1 VSRKNHLTLCCFF
14 PIINPLTKKG
24 DSVKWSKTEIL
35 RSADKALVL
44 DEEIAFSPATFD
56 GNDRLRKLEKV
67 HVTASGLW
75 DGNQNVLRVHLDVSG
90 VMVVPCAIT
99 DEDVLVEFKTED
111 DPVFS
116 FGKTDDEE
124 AIEVK
129 GDTVELMPVV
139 YPLIMME
146 IPLKVVK
153 PGLKDYPKGD
163 GWEVLTEEEY
173 LREKQS
179 QIDPRLAK
187 LRDYKPKDE

>member
-1 VSRKNHLTLCCFF
+1 M
-14 PIINPLTKKG
+14 
-24 DSVKWSKTEIL
+24 KWSKTEIL

-75 DGNQNVLRVHLDVSG
+75 DGNQNVLRVHLEVSG

>member
-1 VSRKNHLTLCCFF
+1 M
-14 PIINPLTKKG
+14 
-24 DSVKWSKTEIL
+24 KWSKTEIL

-75 DGNQNVLRVHLDVSG
+75 DANQNVLRVHLDVSG

>member
-1 VSRKNHLTLCCFF
+1 M
-14 PIINPLTKKG
+14 
-24 DSVKWSKTEIL
+24 KWSKTEIL

-75 DGNQNVLRVHLDVSG
+75 DANQNVLRVHLDVSG

-111 DPVFS
+111 DPVFA

>member
-1 VSRKNHLTLCCFF
+1 M
-14 PIINPLTKKG
+14 
-24 DSVKWSKTEIL
+24 KWSKTEIL

-153 PGLKDYPKGD
+153 PSLKDYPKGD

>member
-1 VSRKNHLTLCCFF
+1 M
-14 PIINPLTKKG
+14 
-24 DSVKWSKTEIL
+24 KWSKTEIL

-44 DEEIAFSPATFD
+44 DEEITFSPATFD

>member
-1 VSRKNHLTLCCFF
+1 
-14 PIINPLTKKG
+14 
-24 DSVKWSKTEIL
+24 VKWSKTEIL

-75 DGNQNVLRVHLDVSG
+75 DGNQNVLRVHLEVSG

>member
-1 VSRKNHLTLCCFF
+1 
-14 PIINPLTKKG
+14 
-24 DSVKWSKTEIL
+24 
-35 RSADKALVL
+35 
-44 DEEIAFSPATFD
+44 
-56 GNDRLRKLEKV
+56 
-67 HVTASGLW
+67 
-75 DGNQNVLRVHLDVSG
+75 
-90 VMVVPCAIT
+90 MVVPCAIT

>member
-1 VSRKNHLTLCCFF
+1 M
-14 PIINPLTKKG
+14 
-24 DSVKWSKTEIL
+24 KWSKTEIL

-99 DEDVLVEFKTED
+99 DEDVFVEFKTED

>member
-1 VSRKNHLTLCCFF
+1 
-14 PIINPLTKKG
+14 
-24 DSVKWSKTEIL
+24 VKWSKTEIL

-75 DGNQNVLRVHLDVSG
+75 DANQNVLRVHLDVSG

-173 LREKQS
+173 LREKHS

>member
-1 VSRKNHLTLCCFF
+1 
-14 PIINPLTKKG
+14 
-24 DSVKWSKTEIL
+24 VKWSKTEIL

>member
-1 VSRKNHLTLCCFF
+1 M
-14 PIINPLTKKG
+14 
-24 DSVKWSKTEIL
+24 KWSKTEIL

-56 GNDRLRKLEKV
+56 GNDRIRKLEKV

>member
-1 VSRKNHLTLCCFF
+1 M
-14 PIINPLTKKG
+14 
-24 DSVKWSKTEIL
+24 KWSKTEIL